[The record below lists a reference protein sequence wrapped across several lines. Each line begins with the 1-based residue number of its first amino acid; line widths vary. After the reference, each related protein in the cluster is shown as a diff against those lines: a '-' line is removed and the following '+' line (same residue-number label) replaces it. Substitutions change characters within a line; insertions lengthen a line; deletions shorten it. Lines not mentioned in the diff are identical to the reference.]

1 MSFSAPLVYSGVSG
15 HQQLGLVGVQP
26 LERATHLRL
35 RCAMAIGE
43 RLQLVHRP
51 FRMHRHSA

>member
-1 MSFSAPLVYSGVSG
+1 LVYSGVSG